1 MQRLIKSITLWLLE
15 SELVDVA
22 NNNLASYDLMNHC
35 ITVQEMVQSFT
46 VIYTVILWQI
56 NSVQTVKYVLTV
68 FIYLSLFFFFAL
80 KTPCLSKD
88 MLYCRDLHH
97 DSRVLVCS
105 QHHPAV
111 LWPVLSRHKVSQ
123 HIIRTTDRT
132 AQRCVAGCSVL
143 NVTVPQVWDRRGVV
157 HRLVFGHACHL
168 WRILPAVRLQC
179 QNTKCKNVCVS
190 EICHI
195 CSLHKVESLYSLL
208 TVTCLL
214 YSRSYPYNPSSRG
227 RVLSTPGTSF
237 SAPSNYGRN
246 AYVWDVY
253 KP

>member
-15 SELVDVA
+15 SELVNVS
-22 NNNLASYDLMNHC
+22 NNILASYELMNHC

-46 VIYTVILWQI
+46 VIYTVILWPI
-56 NSVQTVKYVLTV
+56 NSVH
-68 FIYLSLFFFFAL
+68 LSQLFFFFFVL
-80 KTPCLSKD
+80 KTPCLSND

-105 QHHPAV
+105 QHHAAV

-123 HIIRTTDRT
+123 HTIWTTDRT
-132 AQRCVAGCSVL
+132 AQRCVADCSVL

-168 WRILPAVRLQC
+168 WRILPAVRVQC
-179 QNTKCKNVCVS
+179 QNTKWKNVCVS

-208 TVTCLL
+208 IVTCLL
-214 YSRSYPYNPSSRG
+214 YSRSYPYIPSSRG
-227 RVLSTPGTSF
+227 RVLSTPATSL
-237 SAPSNYGRN
+237 SVPSNYGRN
-246 AYVWDVY
+246 AYVWEVY